1 MGRTKEKGGPHACGS
16 EGRAAAGNHRSA
28 RQDEPRAWG
37 EPGSAAGRQPR
48 AARRHRYCQVARRA
62 APGSRGGCR
71 TSSAGGVRGGI
82 PSGGARKGSGLP
94 WGREAPAGTD
104 EQFTPAGAHPHERT
118 RPATCSAQGGEQ
130 AAGQCEAT
138 DARDDRDWPHRRSG
152 SARLGSGGPGP
163 AGRVRRGPGR
173 PPSPPDSGNGQ
184 PQANRLA
191 GWRGRTGSGS
201 GLSGWRSSRSG
212 SAGLGGSARRISAVG
227 QAGEGLFGWRVPR
240 VGPAGW
246 RGWTGLGRACS
257 AGGLGGSVRRKWR
270 IGLRAGAAGQVRGGL
285 VRLSGSREGFAEL
298 AGHAGWRGG
307 TDPGRDLPGLA
318 GFAGRSS
325 RTDGLAC
332 QAHPAERTS
341 GRGSRGRRVVRAG
354 PAGGRLAARSG
365 QAGSGRNPPDRTER
379 VS

>member
-152 SARLGSGGPGP
+152 SARPGSGGPGP

-212 SAGLGGSARRISAVG
+212 SAGLGGSARRISAAG
-227 QAGEGLFGWRVPR
+227 QAGEGLFGWR
-240 VGPAGW
+240 A
-246 RGWTGLGRACS
+246 
-257 AGGLGGSVRRKWR
+257 WR
-270 IGLRAGAAGQVRGGL
+270 IGPAEVAD
-285 VRLSGSREGFAEL
+285 RL
-298 AGHAGWRGG
+298 AGWRGG
-307 TDPGRDLPGLA
+307 TGPGR
-318 GFAGRSS
+318 
-325 RTDGLAC
+325 AC
-332 QAHPAERTS
+332 SAERISRGVRGT
-341 GRGSRGRRVVRAG
+341 GGSRGAGAAEQIRGGICPGWPASRAG
-354 PAGGRLAARSG
+354 PAGLTDWLAKPIRPNGPRGGVRAGGGLCGLVRLG
-365 QAGSGRNPPDRTER
+365 VGSRLGPVRR
-379 VS
+379 VRGGIRLTGPSA